1 MKVII
6 LISLLLCLTGCADVK
21 SSSNNTVN
29 NETGIDNNTN
39 NTDNNQEKN
48 ILKTGVNNIEIYDN
62 AKMLHTLAYYMPE
75 KISDDYSKKAYY
87 NISGN
92 NQTLQNK
99 EDIVQRI

>member
-39 NTDNNQEKN
+39 NTDNNQEK
-48 ILKTGVNNIEIYDN
+48 IY
-62 AKMLHTLAYYMPE
+62 
-75 KISDDYSKKAYY
+75 
-87 NISGN
+87 
-92 NQTLQNK
+92 
-99 EDIVQRI
+99 